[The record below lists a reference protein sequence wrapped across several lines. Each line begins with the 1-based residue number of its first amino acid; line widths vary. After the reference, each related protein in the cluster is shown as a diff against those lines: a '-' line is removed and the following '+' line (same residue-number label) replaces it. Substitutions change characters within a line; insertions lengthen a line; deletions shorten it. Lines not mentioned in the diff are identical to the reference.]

1 MKKMLVCLLLM
12 ALPASAGKMKEIAIM
27 ATESVEAA
35 MGINPDFMQIT
46 DQRLV
51 SVEGMDLAVQTKVFI
66 TVPWRDGKQEWT
78 CLTQFVKTPQFF
90 DVLETNCH

>member
-1 MKKMLVCLLLM
+1 MKKLLAFLLLWT
-12 ALPASAGKMKEIAIM
+12 LPASAGKMKEIAIM
-27 ATESVEAA
+27 ATESVEAVI
-35 MGINPDFMQIT
+35 GINPDFLQIT

-51 SVEGMDLAVQTKVFI
+51 NVEGMDLAVQTKVFI

-90 DVLETNCH
+90 EVLKTECH

>member
-1 MKKMLVCLLLM
+1 MKKLLACLLLWT
-12 ALPASAGKMKEIAIM
+12 LPASAGKMKEIAIM
-27 ATESVEAA
+27 ATESIEAL
-35 MGINPDFMQIT
+35 MSIDPDYIQIT

-51 SVEGMDLAVQTKVFI
+51 SVEGMDLAVQSKVFV

-90 DVLETNCH
+90 EVLKTSCH